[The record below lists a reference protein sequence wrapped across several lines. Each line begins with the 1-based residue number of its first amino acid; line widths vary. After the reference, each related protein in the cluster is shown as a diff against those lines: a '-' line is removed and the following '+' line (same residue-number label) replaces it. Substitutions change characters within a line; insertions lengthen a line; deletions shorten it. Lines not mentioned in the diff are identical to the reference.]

1 MPIYRVLVGYE
12 ICVKAESKMDAQ
24 HEAERTVR
32 GEIPDE
38 LWADEIEE
46 PEDVP
51 VAWRESIPYGE
62 NQNRTTTELL
72 N

>member
-24 HEAERTVR
+24 HEAERNVR

-38 LWADEIEE
+38 LWAEEIDEAG
-46 PEDVP
+46 DVP
-51 VAWRESIPYGE
+51 IGWRDSVPYGE
-62 NQNRTTTELL
+62 YQNRTTTELL